1 MVHEIFMIYK
11 FIDRGEFALA
21 FLLVKREKNME
32 KIVRNLFMLGLIIMI
47 AACGQS
53 AKKDRSKQIKEPTA
67 VNSLKNNSAG
77 EIAYKK
83 NCQSCHQRDLGGIPG
98 MYPPLADNKAV
109 EGDKEALIKIVLD
122 GMSGEIEVN
131 GETYNGVMA
140 SYRNLPDAEIAAVL
154 NYIRTGF
161 GNDGDIISA
170 AEVKAL
176 R

>member
-1 MVHEIFMIYK
+1 M
-11 FIDRGEFALA
+11 
-21 FLLVKREKNME
+21 KN
-32 KIVRNLFMLGLIIMI
+32 IVRNLLLLSLVVMF
-47 AACGQS
+47 AACGQA
-53 AKKDRSKQIKEPTA
+53 AKKDRSKQVKEPT
-67 VNSLKNNSAG
+67 SLNNLKDNNAG
-77 EIAYKK
+77 ELAYKK

-98 MYPPLADNKAV
+98 MYPPLAENKAI
-109 EGDKEALIKIVLD
+109 EGDKATLIKIVLD

-131 GETYNGVMA
+131 GEKYNGVMA

-161 GNDGDIISA
+161 GNDGDIITA